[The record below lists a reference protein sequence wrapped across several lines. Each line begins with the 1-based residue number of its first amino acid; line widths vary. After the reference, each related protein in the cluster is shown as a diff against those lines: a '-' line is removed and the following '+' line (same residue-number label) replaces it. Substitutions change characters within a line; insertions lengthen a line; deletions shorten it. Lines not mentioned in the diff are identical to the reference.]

1 MRIIPVIDLKGGQ
14 VVHGIGGRRDQYRPI
29 ASQLVRGANP
39 AEVAQAFVEQLKL
52 TTLYV
57 ADLDAIGGGQPDWRS
72 YEAIARS
79 GAVLWL
85 DAGTGECNQARELT
99 ALPFVERV
107 VVGLESLHSPEAL
120 SEILSQLGSELAI
133 FSLDLKSGAPI
144 VAINAWKGLTAAQIS
159 SEAVRLGIT
168 RMIVLDLAAVGS
180 SAGPSTIDLLRAL
193 RVKHPE
199 VELIAGGGVRHQAD
213 VAAFSQA
220 GADAVLVASAL
231 HAGVPLG

>member
-14 VVHGIGGRRDQYRPI
+14 VVHGIGGRRNEYRPI
-29 ASQLVRGANP
+29 KSQLVRSAKP

-79 GAVLWL
+79 GAMLWL
-85 DAGTGECNQARELT
+85 DAGTGDCNPARELA

-107 VVGLESLHSPEAL
+107 VVGLESVRSPQAL
-120 SEILSQLGSELAI
+120 SEILSQLGSERVI
-133 FSLDLKSGAPI
+133 FSLDLKAGTPI
-144 VAINAWKGLTAAQIS
+144 VAFDAWQGWIAAQIS

-168 RMIVLDLAAVGS
+168 SMIVLDLAAVGS
-180 SAGPSTIDLLRAL
+180 GAGPSSIELLRVL
-193 RVKHPE
+193 RVKHPD
-199 VELIAGGGVRHQAD
+199 VELIAGGGVRDQAD
-213 VAAFSQA
+213 VVAFSQA